1 MNNPLV
7 QRRKGNH
14 KQWVVAKL
22 HSQRFIPIAY
32 TKTKDETL
40 VWSNFED
47 WFHFIS
53 SVGKK

>member
-22 HSQRFIPIAY
+22 HSQRFIPIAC